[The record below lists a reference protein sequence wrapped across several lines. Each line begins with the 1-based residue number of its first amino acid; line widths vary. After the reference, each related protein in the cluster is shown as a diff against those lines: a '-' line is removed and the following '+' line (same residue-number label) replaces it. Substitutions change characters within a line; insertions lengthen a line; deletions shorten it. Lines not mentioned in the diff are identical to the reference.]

1 LIVNPS
7 LPRLAELQFVTF
19 TITAGSLNHIHK
31 LLAMCKNKEFQPRF
45 TSSLLARMGT
55 GALIGKWVTIGN
67 NAALTLESGW

>member
-1 LIVNPS
+1 
-7 LPRLAELQFVTF
+7 
-19 TITAGSLNHIHK
+19 
-31 LLAMCKNKEFQPRF
+31 MCKNKEFQPRF